1 MTKKS
6 SEPHAKM
13 SAESQEKVQEPA
25 REMKDEKIPLAEL
38 HQTRDVSEKVTE
50 SRELLGKQMSAN
62 LIAIAELINKPIPQM
77 QVDEHGVF
85 HEVKSN

>member
-25 REMKDEKIPLAEL
+25 REMKDEKIPLPEL

-50 SRELLGKQMSAN
+50 SRGHCCK
-62 LIAIAELINKPIPQM
+62 
-77 QVDEHGVF
+77 
-85 HEVKSN
+85 